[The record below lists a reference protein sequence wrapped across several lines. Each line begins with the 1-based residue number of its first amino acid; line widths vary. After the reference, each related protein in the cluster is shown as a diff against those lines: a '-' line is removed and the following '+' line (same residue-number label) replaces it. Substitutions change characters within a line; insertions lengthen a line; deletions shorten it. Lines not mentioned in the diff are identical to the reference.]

1 MMAQKVHLTNQQ
13 TRFDDLK
20 RAPHGNN
27 VEYQN
32 ALEEGELESDDDGKC
47 VKREPVSPNE
57 NVAKTPKKVDATMY
71 KNVQAGTSAAMDNV
85 DFDVSKVKQEPTKR
99 KAESDF
105 NDEVKKPK
113 AECCDSSK
121 SVLSSPKK
129 TSTPQYQYISSL
141 WGDYKIPKKGS
152 ASSEVKSRQQ
162 PSSLPNSGASA
173 GISNAT
179 LLGKFYEDYYSSS
192 KSKPYYSLQPAPA
205 PTKSQMKSTK
215 SSSHSPRPITG
226 GKTFKMKSMKSSSH
240 SPRPITGGKTFKMS
254 SLRHHKTCKPQRDGF
269 YHCELLTD
277 NGIKMIFRFSKK
289 V

>member
-1 MMAQKVHLTNQQ
+1 MMTEKVHLTNQQ
-13 TRFDDLK
+13 TRFDD
-20 RAPHGNN
+20 NN
-27 VEYQN
+27 IEYQN
-32 ALEEGELESDDDGKC
+32 ALEEGELESDDDGTC

-57 NVAKTPKKVDATMY
+57 NVAKTPKKIDATVY
-71 KNVQAGTSAAMDNV
+71 KNVQAGTSSAADADMDNV
-85 DFDVSKVKQEPTKR
+85 ATDFDVSKVNQERTKR

-105 NDEVKKPK
+105 DHEVKKPK

-121 SVLSSPKK
+121 SVSSSPKK
-129 TSTPQYQYISSL
+129 ASTPQYQYVSSL

-162 PSSLPNSGASA
+162 PSSFPNSGSSA

-192 KSKPYYSLQPAPA
+192 KSKPYYSIQPAAA
-205 PTKSQMKSTK
+205 PTKSQKKSIK

-226 GKTFKMKSMKSSSH
+226 GKTFKMKSVKSSSH
-240 SPRPITGGKTFKMS
+240 SPRPITGGKSFKMS
-254 SLRHHKTCKPQRDGF
+254 SLRHHKNCKPQRDEF
-269 YHCELLTD
+269 PQCELLTD
-277 NGIKMIFRFSKK
+277 NGIKMIIRFSKK

>member
-1 MMAQKVHLTNQQ
+1 MMAQKVHLTNQR

-20 RAPHGNN
+20 RAPYGNN

-47 VKREPVSPNE
+47 EPVSPNE
-57 NVAKTPKKVDATMY
+57 NVAKTPKKIDATMY
-71 KNVQAGTSAAMDNV
+71 NNFQAGTSAAADAAMGNAAM
-85 DFDVSKVKQEPTKR
+85 DFD
-99 KAESDF
+99 
-105 NDEVKKPK
+105 DEVKKPK

-121 SVLSSPKK
+121 SVSSSPKK
-129 TSTPQYQYISSL
+129 ASTPQYQYVSSL

-192 KSKPYYSLQPAPA
+192 KSKPYYCLQPAAA

-226 GKTFKMKSMKSSSH
+226 GKTFKSQMKSIKSSSH

-254 SLRHHKTCKPQRDGF
+254 SLRHHKNRKPQRDGF

-277 NGIKMIFRFSKK
+277 NGIKMIIRFSKK